1 MTAALGCVVVVVVG
15 KVIVWKMASGA
26 LVVGPVNVATLHA
39 LDALFALRLDSFC
52 SVTSISAVQPAV
64 AVVKQSMMSVSNLQA
79 SKQTHNDRLYTPCTL
94 LLSTFVK
101 LTFARCHKCAK
112 TIDEKN
118 VPAK

>member
-15 KVIVWKMASGA
+15 KVIVWKIASGA

-39 LDALFALRLDSFC
+39 LDALFALRLASFC

-64 AVVKQSMMSVSNLQA
+64 ALVKQSMTSVSNLQA
-79 SKQTHNDRLYTPCTL
+79 SKQTHNDRLYTPCAL

-101 LTFARCHKCAK
+101 R
-112 TIDEKN
+112 
-118 VPAK
+118 